1 MEKET
6 YDANLSSKI
15 NFKKK
20 TPNLFILKMFN
31 KLKNER

>member
-20 TPNLFILKMFN
+20 TPNSFILKMFN

>member
-6 YDANLSSKI
+6 YNANLSSKI
-15 NFKKK
+15 N
-20 TPNLFILKMFN
+20 LKRKPQTCFLKNMLN

>member
-6 YDANLSSKI
+6 YNANLSSKI
-15 NFKKK
+15 KFKKK
-20 TPNLFILKMFN
+20 TQSRFFKMFN